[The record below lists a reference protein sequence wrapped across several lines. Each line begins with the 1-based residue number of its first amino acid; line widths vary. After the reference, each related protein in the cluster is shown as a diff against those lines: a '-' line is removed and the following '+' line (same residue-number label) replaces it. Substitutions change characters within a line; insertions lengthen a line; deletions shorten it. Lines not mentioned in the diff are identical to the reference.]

1 MAQGTRPTH
10 QRLRVTDPHSRAKYR
25 NFATTSV
32 AHRLAPAELGKVWRR
47 KGREKQRDNIEK
59 REKEREA
66 EEGRGERE
74 KGAKKERGRRRREE
88 RNRRRK
94 SEIEEGGKK

>member
-10 QRLRVTDPHSRAKYR
+10 QRLRVTDPHSRANYR

-32 AHRLAPAELGKVWRR
+32 AHRLAPAELGKMWRR

-59 REKEREA
+59 MEKERGA
-66 EEGRGERE
+66 EEGREERD
-74 KGAKKERGRRRREE
+74 KTRRKKEEGEEGR
-88 RNRRRK
+88 K
-94 SEIEEGGKK
+94 EIEEGKV